1 MKKSEIKEITD
12 MVMCATCEIIEK
24 PSKNIFVFTYTNKG
38 GFSSRIEIEGVFNE
52 GEARKRLTEHLLRSA
67 RSWQPISI
75 PRKELDRASLKG
87 QNELLWWKDNMGMT
101 DIVLRIAEMLREFD
115 NKFGRL
121 SWMDKQN
128 NKEYDKAIDMIRK
141 EKKKYNLEKFD
152 ILSLAHKRSI
162 VPLAWI
168 KA

>member
-1 MKKSEIKEITD
+1 
-12 MVMCATCEIIEK
+12 
-24 PSKNIFVFTYTNKG
+24 
-38 GFSSRIEIEGVFNE
+38 
-52 GEARKRLTEHLLRSA
+52 
-67 RSWQPISI
+67 
-75 PRKELDRASLKG
+75 
-87 QNELLWWKDNMGMT
+87 MGMT
-101 DIVLRIAEMLREFD
+101 DIVLHIAEMLREFD
-115 NKFGRL
+115 KKFGRL

-128 NKEYDKAIDMIRK
+128 NKEYDKSLDRIRK